1 MKDLLLQF
9 IVTLPVLL
17 FSLVFHEVS
26 HGYAALWLG
35 DKTARNRGRL
45 SPNPLRHL
53 DPLGTLV
60 LFMTFFF
67 SNGSMLFGWAK
78 PVPINPAF
86 FKSPQRGMG
95 WVGLAGPMANLVL
108 VFISSLLIQYL
119 YPPADLFEALQAD
132 ELVPSAML
140 LVFQLN
146 VILMVFNLIPVPP
159 LDGSRIVGAFLHRRA
174 YTKWIQLDRHGMI
187 FVMILLFVLLN
198 FGNGL
203 YEIISPIYRLFLP
216 SYGF

>member
-1 MKDLLLQF
+1 LSGLLLQF

-17 FSLVFHEVS
+17 LSLVFHEVS
-26 HGYAALWLG
+26 HGYIALRLG
-35 DKTARNRGRL
+35 DETARSRGRL
-45 SPNPLRHL
+45 SPNPLKHL

-78 PVPINPAF
+78 PVPINPAY

-95 WVGLAGPMANLVL
+95 WVGLAGPSANLIL
-108 VFISSLLIQYL
+108 VAASSLLIQLL
-119 YPPADLFEALQAD
+119 YSPAALYEAVRTDQLLAT
-132 ELVPSAML
+132 SIL

-146 VILMVFNLIPVPP
+146 VILMVFNLFPVPP
-159 LDGSRIVGAFLHRRA
+159 LDGSRIVGAFLNRRTYA
-174 YTKWIQLDRHGMI
+174 KWIQLDRHGMI
-187 FVMILLFVLLN
+187 FVFILLFVLLN